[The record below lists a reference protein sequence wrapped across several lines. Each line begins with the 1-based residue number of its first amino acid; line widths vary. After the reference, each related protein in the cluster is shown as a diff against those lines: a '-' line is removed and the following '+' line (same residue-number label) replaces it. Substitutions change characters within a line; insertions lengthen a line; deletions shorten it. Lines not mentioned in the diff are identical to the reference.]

1 MGLFA
6 NQSPAMTPPAPVIM
20 PPQPT
25 QADAGQFARASRAA
39 GGRAQGFESNIKTSS
54 QGVMGEAPRA
64 AKTFLGE

>member
-1 MGLFA
+1 MSFSA
-6 NQSPAMTPPAPVIM
+6 PAMPPPPAPIMM
-20 PPQPT
+20 PPPPT

-39 GGRAQGFESNIKTSS
+39 GGRVAGMEANIKTSP